1 MSESRSAE
9 SFKKIQNE
17 ISESASPSLKKNKNR
32 NRLDSKKSLKLSQ
45 RSNTAVKIILIK

>member
-17 ISESASPSLKKNKNR
+17 ISESASPSPKNKRNR
-32 NRLDSKKSLKLSQ
+32 NRPDSKKSVKLSP
-45 RSNTAVKIILIK
+45 RSNTAVKKILI